1 MFEMYFNCMKE
12 CPVVIFTLR
21 SLKTV
26 SVITVKMKISIITL
40 NRRLGTS

>member
-26 SVITVKMKISIITL
+26 ITVKMKISIIAL